1 MRRKMKKISIDK
13 RYITSAVYVVV
24 LLALLT
30 LKWLVSP
37 YGALGFDALFC
48 AISIIGCIEFFNAVK
63 IVPFV
68 QRTVTI
74 AFCAMAVPVFALCS
88 MLEIGGYVPVAVIFG
103 VYAIVTVIFGLTS
116 FDGSNLNSTL
126 LSLASA
132 VYCGILSSVFS
143 AVNHLQENSAPL
155 VLLMFLIVVLTDSL
169 AYVFGK
175 LLKRWIPRKLAPK
188 ISPNKT
194 VIGGIGGIV
203 GGMVAGVVA
212 YYIWFG
218 LSKVAGEALVY
229 TGGMPGAVAF
239 LLIGLVGSLVGQ
251 AGDLFESFFK
261 RKCGIKDSGN
271 ILPGHGGVLDRFDSM
286 FFVGVLVLISSF
298 LLVL

>member
-1 MRRKMKKISIDK
+1 MKKISIDK
-13 RYITSAVYVVV
+13 RYITSVVYVVV

-30 LKWLVSP
+30 LKWLVADW
-37 YGALGFDALFC
+37 GALGFDALFC
-48 AISIIGCIEFFNAVK
+48 AISVIGCIEFFNAVK

-68 QRTVTI
+68 QRTITV
-74 AFCAMAVPVFALCS
+74 AFCATVIPAFVIC
-88 MLEIGGYVPVAVIFG
+88 EILQMGGYIPVAVIFA
-103 VYAIVTVIFGLTS
+103 VYAIIMVVFGLTS
-116 FDGSNLNSTL
+116 FDGSNLNTTL

-132 VYCGILSSVFS
+132 VYCGILSCVFS

-155 VLLMFLIVVLTDSL
+155 VLLMFLIVMLTDSL
-169 AYVFGK
+169 AYVVGK
-175 LLKRWIPRKLAPK
+175 IFKRWIPRKLAPQ

-194 VIGGIGGIV
+194 VIGGIGGII

-218 LSKVAGEALVY
+218 LSKVAGEALVFN
-229 TGGMPGAVAF
+229 GGMPGAVAF
-239 LLIGLVGSLVGQ
+239 MLIGLVGSIVGQ

-261 RKCGIKDSGN
+261 RKCGIKDTGN

-286 FFVGVLVLISSF
+286 FFVGVLVLVASF